1 MGALSVMVGSEQATV
16 QAMVAVALTAFV
28 AMPAVMVGVAVLV
41 VSGGLGVTQGGCHH
55 AAGPS
60 APGGGPGAG
69 GQQVGDSQWNS
80 EQMTNA
86 QTITGVVQQRRL
98 PKRAAVLAI
107 STAIVE
113 SRLDNVHYGDRDS
126 LGLFQQ
132 RPSMG
137 WGSPEEVTNPV
148 YATGKFLDRLVE
160 LDGWHDMPPG
170 VAQQK
175 VQASAFPERYG
186 PQEKPAGELMGRF
199 WAGPDNPV
207 PAPSS
212 GDTAQQ
218 ASTGQS
224 GLGCPDQAASNIPL
238 DPAKLPPGFQLPSD
252 ARQRAAVEFALSKL
266 GAPYVWGAKGPN
278 EFDCSGLMQAAW
290 AHAGVPISAGTYG
303 QKDDGRAIGSLAE
316 VQPGDLLLIPGS
328 LGSPSNPGHV
338 GMYAGH
344 GVIVNAYDS
353 STGVILERLDA
364 WADQIVAIRRVAE
377 PTTPTPPPDGR
388 TQA

>member
-1 MGALSVMVGSEQATV
+1 MGAVIAMVISGQPTGY
-16 QAMVAVALTAFV
+16 AMVAVALAAFV
-28 AMPAVMVGVAVLV
+28 VMPAVMVGIAVVV
-41 VSGGLGVTQGGCHH
+41 VSGGIGLGGC
-55 AAGPS
+55 P
-60 APGGGPGAG
+60 GGPGGPSGPGPGG
-69 GQQVGDSQWNS
+69 GQQVGDSQWNG

-86 QTITGVVQQRRL
+86 QTITSVVMQRRL

-113 SRLDNVHYGDRDS
+113 SRLRNVHYGDRDS

-137 WGSPEEVTNPV
+137 WGTPEQVTNPA
-148 YATGKFLDRLVE
+148 YATGTFLDHLVA
-160 LDGWHDMPPG
+160 LDGWHAMPPG
-170 VAQQK
+170 TAQQK
-175 VQASAFPERYG
+175 VQASAFPERYA
-186 PQEKPAGELMGRF
+186 PQEKPAGDLTARF
-199 WAGPDNPV
+199 WTGPDNPL

-212 GDTAQQ
+212 ADTAQQ
-218 ASTGQS
+218 LSVGQPPVA
-224 GLGCPDQAASNIPL
+224 CPDQNASNIPL
-238 DPAKLPPGFQLPSD
+238 DPAKLPPGFQLPAD

-266 GAPYVWGAKGPN
+266 GAPYVWGAKGPD

-303 QKDDGRAIGSLAE
+303 QKDDGRAVSSLAE

-353 STGVILERLDA
+353 STGVILERVEA
-364 WADQIVAIRRVAE
+364 WADQVVAIRRVAE
-377 PTTPTPPPDGR
+377 PTTPTPPEGR
-388 TQA
+388 PRA

>member
-1 MGALSVMVGSEQATV
+1 MLAIIAGVVV
-16 QAMVAVALTAFV
+16 VFV
-28 AMPAVMVGVAVLV
+28 VMPAALLGVAVLA
-41 VSGGLGVTQGGCHH
+41 VSSGLLAPLGGCQRGTATNGPSGTDSGVTQ
-55 AAGPS
+55 
-60 APGGGPGAG
+60 
-69 GQQVGDSQWNS
+69 VGDDEWNS
-80 EQMTNA
+80 EQLTNA
-86 QTITGVVQQRRL
+86 QTITGVVQQRTL

-113 SRLDNVHYGDRDS
+113 SRLENVHYGDRDS

-148 YATGKFLDRLVE
+148 YATGKFLDHLVE
-160 LDGWHDMPPG
+160 LDGWHDMAPG

-175 VQASAFPERYG
+175 VQASAFPDRYA
-186 PQEKPAGELMGRF
+186 PQEQPAEALTARF
-199 WAGPDNPV
+199 WNGPDNPL
-207 PAPSS
+207 PAPTSRDS
-212 GDTAQQ
+212 AQH
-218 ASTGQS
+218 ASTGPTA
-224 GLGCPDQAASNIPL
+224 GCPEQGASSSNIAL
-238 DPAKLPPGFQLPSD
+238 DPAKIPPGFQLPAD
-252 ARQRAAVEFALSKL
+252 PQQRAAVEFALSKL
-266 GAPYVWGAKGPN
+266 GAPYVWGAKGPD

-303 QKDDGRAIGSLAE
+303 QKDDGRAVASLAA

-364 WADQIVAIRRVAE
+364 WADQIVTIRRVAE
-377 PTTPTPPPDGR
+377 PATPAMGR
-388 TQA
+388 AEK

>member
-1 MGALSVMVGSEQATV
+1 
-16 QAMVAVALTAFV
+16 
-28 AMPAVMVGVAVLV
+28 MPVTLLGVAVLV
-41 VSGGLGVTQGGCHH
+41 VSSGLLAPLGGCQRGNTPSGSSGAGAGVT
-55 AAGPS
+55 
-60 APGGGPGAG
+60 
-69 GQQVGDSQWNS
+69 QVGDSEWNG
-80 EQMTNA
+80 EQLSNA
-86 QTITGVVQQRRL
+86 QTITGVVQQRTL

-113 SRLDNVHYGDRDS
+113 SRLENVHYGDRDS

-137 WGSPEEVTNPV
+137 WGSPEEVTNPT
-148 YATGKFLDRLVE
+148 YATGKFLDHLVE
-160 LDGWHDMPPG
+160 IDGWHDMKPG
-170 VAQQK
+170 VAQQE
-175 VQASAFPERYG
+175 VQGSAFPERYA
-186 PQEKPAGELMGRF
+186 PQEKPAGDLTARF
-199 WAGPDNPV
+199 WTGPDNPV
-207 PAPSS
+207 PAPST

-218 ASTGQS
+218 VSTGQPHT
-224 GLGCPDQAASNIPL
+224 CPGPDASSSNIAL
-238 DPAKLPPGFQLPSD
+238 DPAKIPPGFQLPAD
-252 ARQRAAVEFALSKL
+252 PQQRAAVEFALSKL
-266 GAPYVWGAKGPN
+266 GAPYVWGAKGPD
-278 EFDCSGLMQAAW
+278 EFDCSGLMQASW

-303 QKDDGRAIGSLAE
+303 QKDDGRAVASLGE

-377 PTTPTPPPDGR
+377 PTTPPVGR
-388 TQA
+388 PET